1 MLEKAVRAAE
11 AVIYYASG
19 ALMLSLTGVIL
30 YAVVARYF
38 FNAAPAWSDEVPRVL
53 FLSDTYIGSGQINT
67 TGHSEYPRASI
78 ATPVSPSSGVRRSV
92 SSTGG
97 AVINLASDAIQ
108 RSAELWSVNRPKLAS
123 PSSNASGGT
132 LTCDTSGCDGR

>member
-1 MLEKAVRAAE
+1 MQGCGAGAESHRIPPSTSIGQRVFERIYHRPQRSDPARAQCGDAQ
-11 AVIYYASG
+11 
-19 ALMLSLTGVIL
+19 L
-30 YAVVARYF
+30 F
-38 FNAAPAWSDEVPRVL
+38 FSHTN
-53 FLSDTYIGSGQINT
+53 IGSGEVNAT
-67 TGHSEYPRASI
+67 HHTAYPRASI

-97 AVINLASDAIQ
+97 AVINPASDAIQ